1 MRIEKYLL
9 KDGKKKGVVV
19 IFPGGGYHMLSES
32 EAGPVALR
40 LNRMGLSA
48 IVVYYAVEPAR
59 HPAPFLDA
67 TNAIR
72 EIRLHAEEYGI
83 DPNRVAVMG
92 FSAGGHL
99 ASMVAT
105 LADEGDPEAGEAT
118 ARMSARPDAAVLC
131 YPVITMGKYAHAGSR
146 SNLIGEDAT
155 EDVRSRFSS
164 ENNVT
169 EDTPPT
175 FLWHCSDDTAV
186 PVENS
191 LMFAGALSAKG
202 VPFELHVFPK
212 GGHGGGICDTK
223 PYLAAWVTLCEEWL
237 RRLGFMG

>member
-1 MRIEKYLL
+1 MKIKKYLL

-32 EAGPVALR
+32 EAEPVALWV
-40 LNRMGLSA
+40 NRMGLSA
-48 IVVYYAVEPAR
+48 IVVYYSVDPAR

-72 EIRLHAEEYGI
+72 DLRLHAEEYGI
-83 DPNRVAVMG
+83 DPSRVVVMG

-105 LADEGDPEAGEAT
+105 LADEGNAASGEAT
-118 ARMSARPDAAVLC
+118 SKISARPDAAVLC
-131 YPVITMGKYAHAGSR
+131 YPVITMGRYAHTGSR
-146 SNLIGEDAT
+146 TNLIGEDAP
-155 EDVRSRFSS
+155 EDVRSRFSN

-169 EDTPPT
+169 ESTPPT
-175 FLWHCSDDTAV
+175 FLWHCADDTLV

-191 LMFAGALSAKG
+191 LLFAEALSAKN
-202 VPFELHVFPK
+202 VPFELHVFPR
-212 GGHGGGICDTK
+212 GEHGGGICDTK
-223 PYLAAWVTLCEEWL
+223 PDLAAWMTLCEDWL
-237 RRLGFMG
+237 RRLGFMA